1 MKNDQYFMRLAL
13 KEAKKAEIK
22 GEVPVGSIIVGA
34 QGKVISRGHN
44 LTELLFD
51 PTAHAELLAIKKC
64 AKKLK
69 SWRLDGATLYS
80 TLQPCLMCMGAVIN
94 SRITRLVYGA
104 DDPGLQSVYDKH
116 SLEQA
121 YPALSNLEITKG
133 VLKAECSQILKGF
146 FKTLRK

>member
-1 MKNDQYFMRLAL
+1 MKNDQYFMQLAL

-22 GEVPVGSIIVGA
+22 GEVPVGCIIVDA

-104 DDPGLQSVYDKH
+104 DDPQIEGINYIFE
-116 SLEQA
+116 LEDI
-121 YPALSNLEITKG
+121 YPQVKKLSILKY
-133 VLKAECSQILKGF
+133 VLNEECSEMLKNF
-146 FKTLRK
+146 FKTLRT